1 MSKYQEQQQ
10 FEDYLKETKK
20 KKEIKELIE
29 NLKIA
34 VKFLETRIL
43 FYM

>member
-34 VKFLETRIL
+34 VEFLETRIL